1 MKKPFDS
8 DEPMTPDTIASEFE
22 TIVREDGPW
31 SCAAFEVAPGL
42 WTSPRNPWN
51 WLRAKFALENA
62 CLMLGKAPKQLRVLD
77 LGCLEGQIAIDMAR
91 MGCTAVGLEYRRA
104 SVRKAEFA
112 ARALN
117 VANVTFVQGDM
128 LQVASLNLGTFDV
141 VLAFGV
147 LYHVDAP
154 DLLPFIK
161 SINQVCTGL
170 AIFDTHVSLETLE
183 RYVDPTGLQLTGRSI
198 VEHVAGDD
206 KEAKSWAAA
215 ESDFAFWMTERSL
228 SNLLISGGLGPV
240 NRSLAPVPEWKWQD
254 RGYWIAYASSFRTKR
269 VPRTNPHMTRLLAD
283 PDPRQAECDLIRTPY
298 QRRVKNPVTKPTQTT
313 AA

>member
-1 MKKPFDS
+1 
-8 DEPMTPDTIASEFE
+8 MTPDTIASEFE

-31 SCAAFEVAPGL
+31 TCATFEIAPGL
-42 WTSPRNPWN
+42 WTSPRTPWN
-51 WLRAKFALENA
+51 WLRAKFALDNA
-62 CLMLGKAPKQLRVLD
+62 CLMLGKAPRHLRVLD

-91 MGCTAVGLEYRRA
+91 LGCTAVGLEYRRA

-117 VANVTFVQGDM
+117 LPNVTFVQGDM
-128 LQVASLNLGTFDV
+128 LRLASLNLGTFDV

-154 DLLPFIK
+154 DLLPFIQG
-161 SINQVCTGL
+161 INQVCTGL
-170 AIFDTHVSLETLE
+170 AIFDTHVAMESPE
-183 RYVDPTGLQLTGRSI
+183 RYVDPSGLQLSGRSI
-198 VEHVAGDD
+198 IEHPPGETN
-206 KEAKSWAAA
+206 KESKSWAAA

-240 NRSLAPVPEWKWQD
+240 NRSLAPLPEWKWQD
-254 RGYWIAYASSFRTKR
+254 RGYWIAYASSFREKR
-269 VPRTNPHMTRLLAD
+269 VPHANPHMTRLLAD
-283 PDPRQAECDLIRTPY
+283 PDPRPLKCDLIRAPF
-298 QRRVKNPVTKPTQTT
+298 QREVENPATKKVQTT